1 MEVRDVPPVQV
12 MAESTRKKLFFDEK
26 LRPRITA
33 DRKGRK
39 RYPGTFNLDSVVKC
53 PDQAFMDLIDRCFDW
68 DPKTRITP
76 DEAMAHEWIQDGANQ
91 NVPPVSASN
100 KPNTAQP
107 TQRMIQR
114 TKNSLRELSANYKI
128 PRKEQPV
135 QAPHT
140 VKGVSDRKFQF

>member
-1 MEVRDVPPVQV
+1 MEVRDVPPAQV
-12 MAESTRKKLFFDEK
+12 LAESTRKKLFFDEK

-53 PDQAFMDLIDRCFDW
+53 PDSQFMDLIDRCFDW
-68 DPKTRITP
+68 DPNTRITP
-76 DEAMAHEWIQDGANQ
+76 DEAMNHDWIQDGANQ
-91 NVPPVSASN
+91 NVPPVS
-100 KPNTAQP
+100 KPSTAQP

-114 TKNSLRELSANYKI
+114 SKNSLRELSANYKI
-128 PRKEQPV
+128 PRKEPV
-135 QAPHT
+135 VQPHT